1 MAPLVVLLVTGQDKM
16 KMNKGARTKKRL
28 MSSAELKKCT
38 GAARILLDA
47 GLISNKRAD
56 MIARNYR

>member
-1 MAPLVVLLVTGQDKM
+1 M

-28 MSSAELKKCT
+28 MTAAEMKKCV
-38 GAARILLDA
+38 GAARVLLDA

>member
-1 MAPLVVLLVTGQDKM
+1 M
-16 KMNKGARTKKRL
+16 KLNSSARTKKRL
-28 MSSAELKKCT
+28 MTVADMKKCVA
-38 GAARILLDA
+38 AARTLLEA

>member
-1 MAPLVVLLVTGQDKM
+1 M
-16 KMNKGARTKKRL
+16 KVNKGARTRKRL
-28 MSSAELKKCT
+28 MTAAEMKKCVS
-38 GAARILLDA
+38 AARVLLEA

>member
-1 MAPLVVLLVTGQDKM
+1 M
-16 KMNKGARTKKRL
+16 KMNKGARTKKRV
-28 MSSAELKKCT
+28 MTSAELKKCVS
-38 GAARILLDA
+38 AARVLLDA

>member
-1 MAPLVVLLVTGQDKM
+1 M

-28 MSSAELKKCT
+28 MSQAELKKCVSS
-38 GAARILLDA
+38 ARVLLDA